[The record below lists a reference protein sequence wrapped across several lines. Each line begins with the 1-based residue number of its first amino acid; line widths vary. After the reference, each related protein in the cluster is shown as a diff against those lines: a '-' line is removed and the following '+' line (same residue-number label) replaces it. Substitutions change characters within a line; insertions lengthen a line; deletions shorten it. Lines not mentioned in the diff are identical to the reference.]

1 MFGPLP
7 QSQLHL
13 DIVENMEYAITTP
26 LMSAI
31 LLASFSPTVPTGT
44 VQLLYLMLLGSHL
57 ACIPAIYM
65 STLFRR
71 MYLNSHEWINSGSMI
86 MAVYLMLGAC
96 YVMQINA
103 MVVKI
108 TFFKQLWT
116 SMYSV
121 DSTLM
126 ATTVLML
133 ALQAAFLV
141 LVLAHVTFNV
151 SAPADWNP
159 RTIAKRASFIYML
172 LNFLLKFVVGWVA
185 FSTAAGKAFPAYTCG
200 TWADV

>member
-1 MFGPLP
+1 M

-57 ACIPAIYM
+57 VCIPAIYM

-71 MYLNSHEWINSGSMI
+71 MQQYGQAWINGASMV

-96 YVMQINA
+96 YVLQINA

-126 ATTVLML
+126 ATTILVLAM
-133 ALQAAFLV
+133 QAAFLA
-141 LVLAHVTFNV
+141 LVLTHVTVNV

-159 RTIAKRASFIYML
+159 RTIAKRASFAYML
-172 LNFLLKFVVGWVA
+172 LNFVLKFVVGWVA
-185 FSTAAGKAFPAYTCG
+185 YSTAAGRAFPAYTCG
-200 TWADV
+200 IWADV